1 MKENKCTKEV
11 IIRYMCDYTIT
22 IEEKD
27 CLYYELCE
35 DGYCLYRRYGRCL
48 NQQAIEQA
56 EEKEKEHR
64 MGGWNSK
71 GDIE

>member
-11 IIRYMCDYTIT
+11 IMRYMCNHK
-22 IEEKD
+22 EEKD

-35 DGYCLYRRYGRCL
+35 DGYCLYRRYGHCL

-56 EEKEKEHR
+56 DERYEK
-64 MGGWNSK
+64 
-71 GDIE
+71 